1 MRLVTIYAVTGDCW
15 VRSTL
20 ADMTVSQPMNLAQVK
35 TVRLSVLS
43 DMVDR
48 PAWLESTMSQA
59 AGILRRKAP
68 LYIPVTAN
76 GNIHPAVAEWARRYH
91 SVNTASAYA
100 SDVALFFR
108 WLGPGN
114 DWLAVRRAEINDFMD
129 RRRFGAS
136 GDDDLRDI
144 PAEPVSASTL
154 ARNLV
159 AIRSLYDVAV
169 GLGII
174 SGNPVPSGRINATKG
189 QLSADVNW
197 LTRRAYD
204 RWRSEGLL
212 GIGSARGESLMMRER
227 NTAYADL
234 LYHTGLRR
242 TEGAGLLTFEIP
254 SADFST
260 RLVSGRVPAS
270 LSKGSPSRGRMMYLD
285 RATHQSITSYVTG
298 AREVEVAFG
307 LRSGI
312 YEQDADPLIL
322 KEISRRGG
330 IPTKVLVSRPARAGE
345 ERWWRLDDLTLAQR
359 TRMYALDEEGRRRPL
374 MVWLGTGGKPV
385 GVSNWNTVFKSASA
399 RTAGS
404 RGAWGAGLAV
414 LDDTTIRVHPHMLR
428 HSFALYVFALAAHM
442 EMCQRGAL
450 TPGAFDSMVRSQ
462 NIWLRVQTLLGHRSV
477 ETTRNYYLAPVLAL
491 EWEWFMRAAEGAPL
505 SLDHTLSQV
514 AALDDRVADA

>member
-1 MRLVTIYAVTGDCW
+1 
-15 VRSTL
+15 
-20 ADMTVSQPMNLAQVK
+20 MTVSQPMNLAQVK

-462 NIWLRVQTLLGHRSV
+462 NIWLRVQT
-477 ETTRNYYLAPVLAL
+477 
-491 EWEWFMRAAEGAPL
+491 
-505 SLDHTLSQV
+505 
-514 AALDDRVADA
+514 